1 MVLLCG
7 IPSEPPLAMVREALQ
22 RIGVQTV
29 IFNQRQFA
37 SMAIRF
43 EIAGGKVTGW
53 LENEGCGYPLEG
65 FTGIYVR
72 LMDDRLLPEL
82 KDEPEGSPLR
92 KYCRALHETLARWC
106 EVSPARVVNRTAP
119 MASNSSKPYQAQL
132 IRRQGFEVPETLI
145 TNDPDLVLE
154 FRRRHKKIIY
164 KSVSGVRSIVQ
175 AFEEKDLERL
185 DHIRWCPT
193 QFQEFVEGDNV
204 RVHVVGRQVFATH
217 VSSAA
222 TDYRYSAEQVGEA
235 ANLEAMELPEDVA
248 ARCVKLSQALGL
260 AFSGIDLKMTP
271 DNRVFCF
278 EVNPSPGFSYY
289 EANTSQPISDAV
301 ARFLACGDEDPQ

>member
-1 MVLLCG
+1 M
-7 IPSEPPLAMVREALQ
+7 AMVREALQ
-22 RIGVQTV
+22 GIGARTV

-37 SMAIRF
+37 SMAIKF
-43 EIAGGKVTGW
+43 EIAAGEVAGW
-53 LENEGCGYPLEG
+53 LEMESCGYPLEG
-65 FTGIYVR
+65 FTGVYVR

-82 KDEPEGSPLR
+82 ADEPQDSPLR
-92 KYCRALHETLARWC
+92 RYCRALHETLARWC

-132 IRRQGFEVPETLI
+132 IRQQGFEIPETLV
-145 TNDPDLVLE
+145 TNDPAEVLE
-154 FRRRHKKIIY
+154 FHRQHERIIY
-164 KSVSGVRSIVQ
+164 KSVSGIRSIVQ
-175 AFEEKDLERL
+175 SFEEKDLERL

-222 TDYRYSAEQVGEA
+222 TDYRYSAQQVGEA
-235 ANLEAMELPEDVA
+235 ALLEAMDLPEDIA
-248 ARCVKLSQALGL
+248 ARCVRLSEALGL
-260 AFSGIDLKMTP
+260 AFSGIDLKMTA

-289 EANTSQPISDAV
+289 EANTGQPISDAV
-301 ARFLACGDEDPQ
+301 AQFLAGEDEEKSSSPCTGC